1 MKNASILT
9 IGDELLLGQIVDTNS
24 AFLGQSLSGIGID
37 VKLKVTVGDSEK
49 EINEILEFAFSK
61 TDLVFVTGGLGPT
74 RDDLTKKVLAKW
86 FESPIA
92 ILPEAL
98 EDLEILLKKRG
109 RPINPLTLSQAEHP
123 TKAEYIR
130 NAIGTAPGIW
140 FSENGKICIA
150 MPGVPY
156 EMKQMVQNE
165 IIPRLKNRLNLSPI
179 LHRFVRTI
187 GIPESN
193 LAMKIENWET
203 ALPPHLKL
211 AYLPSGGQVKLRLT
225 GRGEDED
232 KLALELDKQ
241 IENLVPLIAENCY
254 STEDRELE
262 EVCGELLVKNTLT
275 IRFKDEVTDGQ
286 FQSKLLGIKGLKID
300 FTSNL
305 ALQNTLEIQIQKLN
319 KDQAGFD
326 YSVKGI
332 LKTSG
337 ENGIE
342 TTQERTKELNAFL
355 QPEVNRNM
363 VSLTAFDLI
372 RRLILGL

>member
-1 MKNASILT
+1 MIKASILT
-9 IGDELLLGQIVDTNS
+9 IGDEILLGQIVDTNS
-24 AFLGQSLSGIGID
+24 AFLAKSLSAIGID
-37 VKLKVTVGDSEK
+37 VELKVTVGDSEEK
-49 EINEILEFAFSK
+49 INEILEFAFAK
-61 TDLVFVTGGLGPT
+61 TELLFVTGGLGPT
-74 RDDLTKKVLAKW
+74 RDDLTKKVLSKW
-86 FESPIA
+86 FDSPIV

-123 TKAEYIR
+123 EKAEYIK

-140 FSENGKICIA
+140 FSENEKICIA

-156 EMKQMVQNE
+156 EMKQMMQNE
-165 IIPRLKNRLNLSPI
+165 IIPRLKNRLKLSPI
-179 LHRFVRTI
+179 LHRFVRTF

-193 LAMKIENWET
+193 LALKIESWET

-232 KLALELDKQ
+232 KLTIELNTQ
-241 IENLVPLIAENCY
+241 IKSLIPLITENCY

-262 EVCGELLVKNTLT
+262 EVCGELIVENALT
-275 IRFKDEVTDGQ
+275 IRFKDEVTEGH
-286 FQSKLLGIKGLKID
+286 FQSKLLAIKGLKID
-300 FTSNL
+300 FTSDYS
-305 ALQNTLEIQIQKLN
+305 LQNTIDIQIQKLN
-319 KDQAGFD
+319 KVQAGFD
-326 YSVKGI
+326 YSVKAI
-332 LKTSG
+332 LKKSG
-337 ENGIE
+337 ENGVEIIH
-342 TTQERTKELNAFL
+342 ERIKELNAFL

-363 VSLTAFDLI
+363 VSLTAFDQI